1 MRCEPNHSCHLAH
14 SALPSVWIRSQAKRN
29 LMEEPTNSRR
39 MALFWGSLVGVLGIV
54 SVIVPPIISLIWP
67 HMHGSVYDPPE
78 PVVDFSLTRADG
90 GTLDFA
96 ETRGKVVLVYFGY
109 TNCPD
114 ICPSSLY
121 DLHRTMQELG
131 DKSEDVTVLFV
142 TIDPQNDTP
151 AKMADYLR
159 YFDPSFVGLTGTS
172 EELQLVYDAFQVQIL
187 EPSKTVSGYGLGH
200 SGAIYVVDRRG
211 RLRLRLHY
219 GTPPKD
225 IARDLRFYLRES
237 SS

>member
-1 MRCEPNHSCHLAH
+1 
-14 SALPSVWIRSQAKRN
+14 
-29 LMEEPTNSRR
+29 MEEPRFNRR
-39 MALFWGSLVGVLGIV
+39 TALFWGALVGVLGLV
-54 SVIVPPIISLIWP
+54 SVIVPPVLSLIWP

-78 PVVDFSLTRADG
+78 PIADFTLTQASG
-90 GTLDFA
+90 GTLHFD

-109 TNCPD
+109 TECPD

-131 DKSEDVTVLFV
+131 DRADEVTVLFV

-159 YFDPSFVGLTGTS
+159 YFDPSFIGLTGTHD
-172 EELQLVYDAFQVQIL
+172 ELQQVYDLFDVQIL
-187 EPSKTVSGYGLGH
+187 DPSQTISGYGLGH
-200 SGAIYVVDRRG
+200 SGATYLVDKRG

-219 GTPPKD
+219 ATPPKD
-225 IARDLRFYLRES
+225 VARDIRFYLRERA
-237 SS
+237 